1 LIQQGSSAP
10 TIALAPETM
19 ASPRRECL
27 ARRSSEALVQA
38 KPWHGLV
45 AGCIAGASGVVIG
58 HAFDTAKVQAQVS
71 SGSDSSTSSSSK
83 PRALRSVLSL
93 YRGIVPPLLSTGA
106 VRSLYFGVYETFKPL
121 VSTAMGKDSTS
132 LPVVFIAGAMTGA
145 VIAPVTAPVQRLK
158 IMQQVEGGSLQE
170 VCKRLLA
177 SGASGLFRGLAVHC
191 VLETIGSGCYLLAY
205 AAAKQVVT
213 AHISTSGGGD
223 GNSGD
228 TSSSASGSSVSSVGD
243 SVPRQGQEPLSVRIG
258 CGMVAGCCGWISI
271 YPLDVVRS
279 RVMAVGV
286 AASAG
291 GNGSSSAFALVS
303 AAARDTYASGG
314 LLAFYRG
321 LGFTMLRAAPV
332 AGTVLPVY
340 DLCKAWL
347 AAAAERSGSR

>member
-1 LIQQGSSAP
+1 
-10 TIALAPETM
+10 M

-191 VLETIGSGCYLLAY
+191 VLETIGSGCYLLA
-205 AAAKQVVT
+205 
-213 AHISTSGGGD
+213 
-223 GNSGD
+223 
-228 TSSSASGSSVSSVGD
+228 
-243 SVPRQGQEPLSVRIG
+243 
-258 CGMVAGCCGWISI
+258 
-271 YPLDVVRS
+271 
-279 RVMAVGV
+279 
-286 AASAG
+286 
-291 GNGSSSAFALVS
+291 
-303 AAARDTYASGG
+303 RDTYASGG